1 MARDDDDNAAS
12 LGKRD
17 SSGEHRT
24 AGQAFAVVAVSVV
37 AAAAVGFAIGQ
48 GGLEVAG
55 LPLSLWAMGL
65 AFGINWL
72 AYVPSYLARTEHYF
86 DLTGSLTYLTV
97 VVGVSALAG
106 VLPTVFAASD
116 DGEGMVSLSAPVV
129 RHLVVAAVV
138 VIWAL
143 RLGIFLFM
151 RIRKAGKDGRFDD
164 LKQSA
169 LRFLIPWTLQGLWVS
184 LTLAAALAVLTT
196 KAVMPFGVFGV
207 AGLLI
212 WGVGFGIEVV
222 ADAQKTAFKN
232 DDANAGNFI
241 QSGLWR
247 YSRHPNYF
255 GEIVLW
261 LGVAVMAWPT
271 FEGWRYVGLISPVF
285 VTLLLTKISGIPMLE
300 ERADDKWG
308 GQDDYERYKRRT
320 SVLVPLPPS
329 GD

>member
-1 MARDDDDNAAS
+1 MSDDQTEEGEVESESEGEGGEKRTGAQA
-12 LGKRD
+12 LG
-17 SSGEHRT
+17 
-24 AGQAFAVVAVSVV
+24 VVAISL
-37 AAAAVGFAIGQ
+37 AAAVGVGFAIGQ
-48 GGLEVAG
+48 GGVEVAG
-55 LPLSLWAMGL
+55 LPLALWAMGL
-65 AFGINWL
+65 AFVINWL

-97 VVGVSALAG
+97 VVGVCAYTG
-106 VLPTVFAASD
+106 VLPKLFRISA
-116 DGEGMVSLSAPVV
+116 EGLSLSAPSN

-143 RLGIFLFM
+143 RLGSFLFG
-151 RIRKAGKDGRFDD
+151 RIRKVGKDGRFDA
-164 LKQSA
+164 LKKSA

-196 KAVMPFGVFGV
+196 PAEVPFGIFGMV
-207 AGLLI
+207 GLGV
-212 WGVGFGIEVV
+212 WVVGFGFEVV
-222 ADAQKTAFKN
+222 ADAQKSAFKN
-232 DDANAGNFI
+232 NAANAGKFI

-247 YSRHPNYF
+247 FSRHPNYF

-261 LGVAVMAWPT
+261 VGVAVMAWPT

-285 VTLLLTKISGIPMLE
+285 VTLLLTKVSGIPMLE
-300 ERADDKWG
+300 ERADEKWG
-308 GQDDYERYKRRT
+308 GEDEYERYKRRT